1 MKLVRYLLFPF
12 AILYDLITS
21 IRNFLYDIGGS
32 KSTSFDIPLIA
43 VGNLSVGGTGKT
55 PQIEYLIRLLRH
67 KKAAVLSR
75 GYKRKTSGFVL
86 VNKNHSSED
95 VGDEP
100 LQFFRKFPNVSVAV
114 DANRVAGIKQLRE
127 KVDPEVVLLD
137 DAYQHRKLKAGFYI
151 LLTKYGDLYVDD
163 FILPTGNLRESRRGA
178 KRADVII
185 VTKCP
190 EMLALE
196 DQETLIKKLKPLEGQ
211 KVFFTTIS
219 YGNMLKGSRSIAV
232 DDLFDYEVLLVT
244 GIAIP
249 QPLLD
254 FLNGKK
260 INYQHLKY
268 PDHHHFSKSDIDT
281 IKRAFEALSSSKK
294 MIVTTE
300 KDYVRLSDTIN
311 DLSYIEIETRFL
323 NGQDEFDTKILEFVE
338 V

>member
-21 IRNFLYDIGGS
+21 IRNFLYDIGS
-32 KSTSFDIPLIA
+32 SQSTSFDIPLIA

-55 PQIEYLIRLLRH
+55 PQIEYLIRLLQQ
-67 KKAAVLSR
+67 KKIAVLSR

-86 VNKNHSSED
+86 VNENHSSED

-100 LQFFRKFPNVSVAV
+100 LQFFRKFSSISVAV
-114 DANRVAGIKQLRE
+114 NANRVQGIKELKE
-127 KVDPEVVLLD
+127 KVDPEVILLD
-137 DAYQHRKLKAGFYI
+137 DAYQHRKLKAGFYV
-151 LLTKYGDLYVDD
+151 LLTKYGDLYADD

-190 EMLALE
+190 EMMTLN
-196 DQETLIKKLKPLEGQ
+196 DQESIVKRLKPLENQ
-211 KVFFTTIS
+211 EMFFTTIS
-219 YGNMLKGSRSIAV
+219 YGNMLKGARPVAM
-232 DDLFDYEVLLVT
+232 DDLSDYEILLVT

-249 QPLLD
+249 EPLLD
-254 FLNGKK
+254 FLQGKK
-260 INYQHLKY
+260 IQYRHLKY

-281 IKRAFEALSSSKK
+281 IKREFEALSSVKK

-300 KDYVRLSDTIN
+300 KDYVRLSDTIT

-323 NGQDEFDTKILEFVE
+323 KGKDEFDNKILEFAV